1 MGGGQSVI
9 VQGEDIKTKY
19 DAGIID
25 LSFACEKDVICPP
38 SKFISTFSNY
48 NNNNNNNQY
57 QEKDRY
63 NDYLYFLIIPIIILL
78 MLIFI
83 KKKYI

>member
-48 NNNNNNNQY
+48 NNNNNNQY

>member
-1 MGGGQSVI
+1 MGSGQSVI

-48 NNNNNNNQY
+48 NNNNNQY